1 MDSNGE
7 ENNDQDYPEISE
19 REIHNEEEDNADKLN
34 LNSKKAESSRDEF
47 IPKEEKTEDKQT
59 KENIEKTLEKDHEEK
74 KEEMI
79 EENKEE
85 PHEENHEENINNEK
99 QEEKKE
105 ETPENKEEKKSEDL
119 LQTIDKKVKLPIV
132 PYKISESYPQTL
144 LNILKRNDRLRPK
157 SLLAPEMGDI
167 TRTIDDLVKD
177 EERQLKIE
185 ELEDKNKEN
194 KERDD
199 KIHLSSYKQ
208 STNDGNGKTVL
219 QDPFALFY
227 GAEVAYIDQFYK
239 LSDLFVICPLY
250 LNYRI
255 SLEYCIGE
263 TDGKKEYAAYH
274 LFNTK
279 ETSPPCSHDCCA
291 NQAREIDLNIFNFT
305 LEPEEKKRRIQKFVT
320 IKKGC
325 RCAFSCLCACCSR
338 PTFVVDTPIDPLG
351 KIIETRTV
359 CAPIIHI
366 QDINEDIIY
375 VITTNGNNCGFCC
388 RDQCCDN
395 RKCASCEF
403 LIYDGEM
410 KNTIGTIKKDHKSG
424 RKMMPDYDQL
434 KVVFPPGI
442 SCQDKILLV
451 CASLVIEYLYFQNF
465 SNTKRC
471 RGAPRFLNSY
481 SD

>member
-208 STNDGNGKTVL
+208 STNDGKTVL

-442 SCQDKILLV
+442 SCQDKIL
-451 CASLVIEYLYFQNF
+451 IYFWCV
-465 SNTKRC
+465 R
-471 RGAPRFLNSY
+471 PRYNKFPQCSIYNKNIRLQRFE
-481 SD
+481 

>member
-1 MDSNGE
+1 MDSHGEE

-105 ETPENKEEKKSEDL
+105 ETPEDKQEKKSEDL
-119 LQTIDKKVKLPIV
+119 LQTLEKKVKLPIV
-132 PYKISESYPQTL
+132 PYKVSESYPQTL

-208 STNDGNGKTVL
+208 STNDGKTVL

-279 ETSPPCSHDCCA
+279 ETSPPCSHD
-291 NQAREIDLNIFNFT
+291 
-305 LEPEEKKRRIQKFVT
+305 
-320 IKKGC
+320 
-325 RCAFSCLCACCSR
+325 
-338 PTFVVDTPIDPLG
+338 
-351 KIIETRTV
+351 
-359 CAPIIHI
+359 
-366 QDINEDIIY
+366 
-375 VITTNGNNCGFCC
+375 
-388 RDQCCDN
+388 
-395 RKCASCEF
+395 
-403 LIYDGEM
+403 
-410 KNTIGTIKKDHKSG
+410 
-424 RKMMPDYDQL
+424 
-434 KVVFPPGI
+434 
-442 SCQDKILLV
+442 
-451 CASLVIEYLYFQNF
+451 
-465 SNTKRC
+465 
-471 RGAPRFLNSY
+471 
-481 SD
+481 

>member
-119 LQTIDKKVKLPIV
+119 LQTIDKKVKLPII

-208 STNDGNGKTVL
+208 STNDGKTVL

-471 RGAPRFLNSY
+471 RGAPRFLNAY